1 MGVALH
7 SLEKVAPEGAVA
19 GAVAGAGVETPE
31 LQGYLGRRVTMD
43 GRGI

>member
-7 SLEKVAPEGAVA
+7 SLEEVAPE